1 MSATVSLT
9 QTGIF
14 TALVGALGSFGLTSA
29 AGGAVPVIRG
39 QVNRVPEP
47 AGADFVVLW
56 PLMRDRLAVN
66 IDDWADTQITGSLA
80 AQVLTVTAAVP
91 GVLYAGQTIYGSG
104 VPTGLQIVAQTGGT
118 PGGIGTYSTN
128 AAASV
133 ASTIL
138 FCGTLSKMQETE
150 VTIQA
155 DVHGPAAADNS
166 ARIATLFR
174 DQFGVD
180 AFAAQGVALA
190 PLYTSDPRQMPFDN
204 GEQQVEE
211 RWIIDL
217 VMQANVTITTTGQ
230 FAASVRAFPTPY
242 FPIVLSEDGQV
253 ALSENGDIQFAEPQR

>member
-14 TALVGALGSFGLTSA
+14 TALVAALGSFGLTSA
-29 AGGAVPVIRG
+29 AGGAVPIIRG

-56 PLMRDRLAVN
+56 PVLRDRLAMN

-80 AQVLTVTAAVP
+80 VVSPATKATLTVTAAVP
-91 GVLYAGQTIYGSG
+91 GVLYAGQTIYGNG
-104 VPTGLQIVAQTGGT
+104 VPVGLTITAQTGGT
-118 PGGIGTYSTN
+118 PGGIGTYLTS
-128 AAASV
+128 AAATV
-133 ASTIL
+133 GSTTL
-138 FCGTLSKMQETE
+138 FCGTMAAMQETE

-155 DVHGPAAADNS
+155 DVHGPAAADNA

-211 RWIIDL
+211 RWVIDL
-217 VMQANVTITTTGQ
+217 VMQANVTVTTTGQ
-230 FAASVRAFPTPY
+230 FADQ
-242 FPIVLSEDGQV
+242 LS
-253 ALSENGDIQFAEPQR
+253 ATAEAVEAAYPA